1 MTVTVPQLRPH
12 AAAVVTVLT
21 ATLGAVTPTVPVGV
35 GRKPDD
41 TTSDR
46 WAVLY
51 PLAVE
56 YDGPIAD
63 DAADLT
69 YNFQITAVAATLE
82 QCEWVADLARTA
94 LLTTDLT
101 VTGRHCDPTSPTGGS
116 GIQRDDDVDP
126 PVFYRAD
133 TYETYTSP
141 A

>member
-12 AAAVVTVLT
+12 ADAVAAVLS
-21 ATLGAVTPTVPVGV
+21 ATFNTITPPVPLGV

-41 TTSDR
+41 TTADR

-51 PLAVE
+51 PLAAE
-56 YDGPIAD
+56 FDGPIAD

-69 YNFQITAVAATLE
+69 YNFQVTAVGETVEKA
-82 QCEWVADLARTA
+82 EWVADLARTA

-101 VTGRHCDPTSPTGGS
+101 VSGRHCDPTSPTGGS
-116 GIQRDDDVDP
+116 GVQRDDDINP
-126 PVFYRAD
+126 PLYYRAD
-133 TYETYTSP
+133 TYTTYTSP

>member
-12 AAAVVTVLT
+12 LDAVVAAL
-21 ATLGAVTPTVPVGV
+21 TPTLSAASPAVPLGV

-41 TTSDR
+41 TTAAR

-51 PLAVE
+51 PLTPDF
-56 YDGPIAD
+56 DGPVAD

-69 YNFQITAVAATLE
+69 YGFQVTSVAATCGE
-82 QCEWVADLARTA
+82 CEWLADLVRTA

-101 VTGRHCDPTSPTGGS
+101 VAGRHCDPTSPTGGP
-116 GIQRDDDVDP
+116 GVLRDDDVTP
-126 PVFYRAD
+126 PVWYRAE
-133 TYETYTSP
+133 TYDVYTSP

>member
-12 AAAVVTVLT
+12 ADAVIAVITPVLAAVSP
-21 ATLGAVTPTVPVGV
+21 AVPLGV

-51 PLAVE
+51 PLGAE

-69 YNFQITAVAATLE
+69 YNWQVTSVATTVE
-82 QCEWVADLARTA
+82 QTEWLADLVRTA
-94 LLTTDLT
+94 LITTDLT

-116 GIQRDDDVDP
+116 GIQRDDDVSP
-126 PVFYRAD
+126 PCYYRAD
-133 TYETYTSP
+133 TYTAYTSP

>member
-1 MTVTVPQLRPH
+1 MTVTIPQLRPH

-21 ATLGAVTPTVPVGV
+21 AALNAVSPVVPLGV

-51 PLAVE
+51 PLSPE
-56 YDGPIAD
+56 FDGPVAD
-63 DAADLT
+63 DAADLRFS
-69 YNFQITAVAATLE
+69 FQVTSVATTVE
-82 QCEWVADLARTA
+82 QCEGVADFVRTA

-101 VTGRHCDPTSPTGGS
+101 VSGRHCDPTSPTGGP
-116 GIQRDDDVDP
+116 GLQRDDDVTP
-126 PVFYRAD
+126 PCYYRPE

-141 A
+141 G

>member
-1 MTVTVPQLRPH
+1 MPVTVPQLRPH
-12 AAAVVTVLT
+12 AAAVAAVLT
-21 ATLGAVTPTVPVGV
+21 AAFNAVTPAVPLGV

-51 PLAVE
+51 PLTPAF
-56 YDGPIAD
+56 DGPIAD
-63 DAADLT
+63 DAADLV
-69 YNFQITAVAATLE
+69 YGFQVTAVATTVE

-101 VTGRHCDPTSPTGGS
+101 VTGRHCDPTSPTGGP
-116 GIQRDDDVDP
+116 GIQRDDDVNP
-126 PVFYRAD
+126 PVYYRP
-133 TYETYTSP
+133 ETYQTWTSP